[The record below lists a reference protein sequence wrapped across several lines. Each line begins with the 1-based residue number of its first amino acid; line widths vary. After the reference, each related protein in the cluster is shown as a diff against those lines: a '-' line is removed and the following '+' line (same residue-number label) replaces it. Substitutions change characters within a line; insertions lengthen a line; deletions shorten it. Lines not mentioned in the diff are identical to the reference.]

1 MALTEMLMEFTI
13 CKVIVFIAS
22 LHLMDAFNL
31 LSLSLIILFYTFLF
45 NISFSYFKPDV
56 SSRRWCAAEVTSPVE
71 LIGKT
76 CSVPSLRQAARHARS
91 GLGMRLNYFF
101 NYVYLFHIYS
111 VFNCCRSF

>member
-45 NISFSYFKPDV
+45 NISLSYFKP
-56 SSRRWCAAEVTSPVE
+56 R
-71 LIGKT
+71 LQ
-76 CSVPSLRQAARHARS
+76 PSLVCSRGDITR
-91 GLGMRLNYFF
+91 
-101 NYVYLFHIYS
+101 
-111 VFNCCRSF
+111 